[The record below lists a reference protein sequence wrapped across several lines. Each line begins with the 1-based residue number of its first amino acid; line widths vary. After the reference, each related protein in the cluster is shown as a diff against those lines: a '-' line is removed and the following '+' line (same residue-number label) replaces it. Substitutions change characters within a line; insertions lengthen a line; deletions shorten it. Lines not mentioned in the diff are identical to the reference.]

1 MEPQKLCFLMASFR
15 HCSNESVQLYRKEE
29 SNEQTG
35 GLDSIKL
42 PLMSRKLR
50 MFIYDVCNL
59 TVII

>member
-1 MEPQKLCFLMASFR
+1 MASFR